1 MSNMHLAPITKTLNA
16 KLNLPGSKSIANRV
30 LLLAAMA
37 RGVSII
43 HNVPEVSEDVE
54 LMLKALSE
62 LGIKITK
69 LATQANCCSSYK
81 IEGCDGTLPNRAAN
95 IFCGNSGTTIRFL
108 TAMLAVQNGSYC
120 LTGIERMKERPIH
133 DLLAA
138 LRQIGANINCQEKE
152 GYPPL
157 LTDKFVDNNVARI
170 KLSGQISSQYLTGL
184 LMALPQLHRE
194 ITVHIYDELTSKPYV
209 EITLALLHKFGCQI
223 SQKGNEYIV
232 PQTHLLTGTEYIIE
246 PDASSASYFLAM
258 GALAG
263 EVIVNHLSRA
273 SLQGD
278 KEFATALE
286 LMGANVSYGLEHI
299 CVRSGKLTAI
309 DIDMQEMPDVAMTLA
324 VIALFAE
331 GTTIIRGIHSWRVKE
346 TDRLQAMYNEL
357 TKLGAKVVITTDT
370 IMITPPKVINS
381 NVVIDTYNDHRMAMC
396 FSLLPVAGVPI
407 IINDYQCVGKT
418 FANYFELFKQVCY

>member
-43 HNVPEVSEDVE
+43 HNVPEVAEDVE

-62 LGIKITK
+62 LGVKITK

-81 IEGCDGTLPNRAAN
+81 IEGCDGTLPNQTAN

-108 TAMLAVQNGSYC
+108 TAMLAVQDGSYC

-138 LRQIGANINCQEKE
+138 LRQIGAHIDCQEKE

-157 LTDKFVDNNVARI
+157 VTDKFVDNNVARVR
-170 KLSGQISSQYLTGL
+170 LSGQISSQYLTGL
-184 LMALPQLHRE
+184 LMALPHLHRE
-194 ITVHIYDELTSKPYV
+194 ITVHIYDELISKPYV

-258 GALAG
+258 GALSG
-263 EVIVNHLSRA
+263 EVRVNHLSRA

-278 KEFATALE
+278 REFATALE

-357 TKLGAKVVITTDT
+357 TKLGANVVTTPNT
-370 IMITPPKVINS
+370 IMITPPKV
-381 NVVIDTYNDHRMAMC
+381 
-396 FSLLPVAGVPI
+396 
-407 IINDYQCVGKT
+407 
-418 FANYFELFKQVCY
+418 